1 MPRRVARIRAVLR
14 RASPARRLGATLLVL
29 AVVLSVFAGRLV
41 QLQGLDAGQFRA
53 AANSQRLGQVAIPAV
68 RGEITSSDGSVLA
81 MTESTDT
88 VFADPELIPAGQR
101 GPVAAALAA
110 PLHMAAL
117 TIEGLLDNPP
127 FGPAYVVLAKNVPAT
142 TGQQITNLK
151 LPGVD
156 MTPTYTRSYPS
167 GDLASDIVGFT
178 NTSGRGALTGEA
190 GLEYEYNSLL
200 AGRPGS
206 EEIEEGVD
214 GQPIPLTE
222 QKLTPA
228 VPAKSI
234 RLTINSSIQYEAD
247 QVCQQRVQVD
257 HARNCSIVVMQPQT
271 GAILAMAQWPT
282 YNPVNPGTASTTNI
296 AVANVFAPG
305 STLKPVTVAAALEHG
320 GQTPLSTYT
329 VPDRITIDDKYTGY
343 NSYSFQD
350 AELHATEHYTIAGIL
365 ANSSNVG
372 MVQVVQH
379 ITPQEQYDYLRAF
392 GLGSSS
398 GLSMPGETSGLLP
411 EPGSSAYP
419 HDTPL
424 EYSFGQGLGVTA
436 IQMASIY
443 SAIANGGVRVPPT
456 LVAGTVSNGAYT
468 PARPGASRRVIKAKT
483 ARQLLTML
491 QQVPMVDASAGEDWG
506 LIPGYTVAAKTGTAQ
521 VSAGGSKCLCQYG
534 SSYIGIAPADN
545 PQLVVAVNIQDP
557 RGRYFGDEVA
567 GPAFFDVMKF
577 ALQTMKIPPDYAKPP
592 YIRLSKP

>member
-1 MPRRVARIRAVLR
+1 VLR

-29 AVVLSVFAGRLV
+29 ALVLSVFAGRLI
-41 QLQGLDAGQFRA
+41 QLQGLDAGRFRA
-53 AANSQRLGQVAIPAV
+53 EANSQRLGTVAIPAV

-81 MTESTDT
+81 MTSSTDT
-88 VFADPELIPAGQR
+88 VFADPELIPASKR
-101 GPVAAALAA
+101 ASVAAALAG
-110 PLHMAAL
+110 PLHQAAA
-117 TIEGLLDNPP
+117 TIAGLLDHPP
-127 FGPAYVVLAKNVPAT
+127 FGPAYVVLAKNVQAT
-142 TGQQITNLK
+142 TGDKITALK

-167 GDLASDIVGFT
+167 GDLAANIVGFT
-178 NTSGRGALTGEA
+178 NSSGNGGLTGEA

-214 GQPIPLTE
+214 GEPIPLTE
-222 QKLTPA
+222 QKLTPG
-228 VPAKSI
+228 VPAMSL
-234 RLTINSSIQYEAD
+234 RLTINASIQYEAE
-247 QVCQQRVQVD
+247 QVCMQRIKVD
-257 HARNCSIVVMQPQT
+257 RARDCSIVVMQPQT

-282 YNPVNPGTASTTNI
+282 YNPASPGTASTANI

-305 STLKPVTVAAALEHG
+305 STLKPVTVAAALERG

-329 VPDRITIDDKYTGY
+329 VPDQITIDDKYSGD
-343 NSYSFQD
+343 NAYSFQD
-350 AELHATEHYTIAGIL
+350 AEAHPTEHYTIAGIL

-379 ITPQEQYDYLRAF
+379 VTPQEQYSYLRAF
-392 GLGSSS
+392 GLGSPS
-398 GLSMPGETSGLLP
+398 GLGMPGETQGLLP
-411 EPGSSAYP
+411 QPGSSSYP
-419 HDTPL
+419 DDTPL

-436 IQMASIY
+436 IQMASVY
-443 SAIANGGVRVPPT
+443 ATIANGGVRVQPT
-456 LVAGTVSNGAYT
+456 LVAGTVSGDTYT
-468 PARPGASRRVIKAKT
+468 AARPSASRRVIKAKT
-483 ARQLLTML
+483 ARQLMTML
-491 QQVPMVDASAGEDWG
+491 QQVPGVDAQAGESWG
-506 LIPGYTVAAKTGTAQ
+506 LIPGYSVAAKTGTAQ
-521 VSAGGSKCLCQYG
+521 VSAGRSKCLCQYG

-557 RGRYFGDEVA
+557 RGKYYGDEVA

-592 YIRLSKP
+592 YIRLSRP